1 MIIAPDSGAF
11 SFTSSKLE
19 IIPNPINS
27 DGWMITEDGF
37 PIQFLNANFFMDKE
51 QAEAV
56 AQSRRYISAKNNALM
71 MGMSREDFDKKWNSA
86 QKLLED
92 LI

>member
-1 MIIAPDSGAF
+1 MNIAPDSGAF

-19 IIPNPINS
+19 VIPNPVNA

-51 QAEAV
+51 MAESV

-71 MGMSREDFDKKWNSA
+71 MGMSRENFDRKWDSA
-86 QKLLED
+86 QKLPED

>member
-1 MIIAPDSGAF
+1 MITAPDSGAF

-19 IIPNPINS
+19 VIPNPVNH

-51 QAEAV
+51 HAESV

-71 MGMSREDFDKKWNSA
+71 TGMSREEFDRQWTRA